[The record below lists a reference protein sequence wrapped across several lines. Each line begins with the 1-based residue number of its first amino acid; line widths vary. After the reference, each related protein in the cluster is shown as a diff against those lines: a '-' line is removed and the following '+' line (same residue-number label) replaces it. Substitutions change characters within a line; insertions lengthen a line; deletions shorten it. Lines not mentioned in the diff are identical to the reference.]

1 MSNGEGRDMFMKLF
15 LEDEIRDKVKINK
28 EMIDEVA
35 GAFTDLIKKDV
46 RMPPIMRV
54 DIQEHN
60 GEMDVKTAYIP
71 GHDMFALKVSTGF
84 FNNDELGLP
93 STGGLMMLINATN
106 GQPEAILLDN
116 GYLTDVRTAA
126 AGAIGAD
133 YLANKSIHKV
143 GVIGAGAQARYQL
156 EALREVRSFQE
167 VFVFSL
173 TEKRLLQFK
182 KEVEANMNVTVN
194 ISSSPETVVKNS
206 DIVITT
212 TPATKPVIHADW
224 LQPGMHITAIGSD
237 AEHKQELDPQII
249 KQADVYVCD
258 VQEQCAILG
267 ELRAAL
273 DAGLFSKKDLMVE
286 LGQLTSGESKG
297 RRHESDITV
306 VDLTGTGAQDTR
318 IALYAY
324 KKLTEKSE

>member
-1 MSNGEGRDMFMKLF
+1 MKLF
-15 LEDEIRDKVKINK
+15 SEDEIREKVKINK

-35 GAFTDLIKKDV
+35 GAFTDLVEKDV

-54 DIQEHN
+54 DIPENN

-84 FNNDELGLP
+84 FNNYELGLP
-93 STGGLMMLINATN
+93 STGGLMMLINTNN

-126 AGAIGAD
+126 AGAVGAD
-133 YLANKSIHKV
+133 HLANKVIKKV

-156 EALREVRSFQE
+156 EALREVRSFEE
-167 VFVFSL
+167 VMVYSL
-173 TEKRLLQFK
+173 TKKRLLEFK
-182 KEVEANMNVTVN
+182 QEVEESLDLKVT
-194 ISSSPETVVKNS
+194 IAAEPKAVVENS
-206 DIVITT
+206 EIVITT
-212 TPATKPVIHADW
+212 TPATEPVIQADW
-224 LQPGMHITAIGSD
+224 LHPGVHITAMGSD
-237 AEHKQELDPQII
+237 AGHKQELDPKIL
-249 KQADVYVCD
+249 KQADLYVCD
-258 VQEQCAILG
+258 VQKQCAILG

-273 DAGLFSKKDLMVE
+273 EKGLFSDEDVMIE
-286 LGQLTSGESKG
+286 LGELTSMQKKG
-297 RRHESDITV
+297 RQNESDITI

-324 KKLTEKSE
+324 KKLTEKK